1 MDASDADL
9 PSSDMQS
16 RTSDGSL
23 ASIWPPSAGYRRA
36 VAITLA
42 VVYGLNQLDR
52 QIINILLEPIRREF
66 ALTDAQAGVF
76 GGLAFALFYCT
87 LGVPLARIADRGNR
101 VGMISIAIAIWSGM
115 TALCGMAASFLQL
128 LLARV
133 GVGVGEAG
141 CTPAAHSLLAD
152 YYGAS
157 ERSRGLGIYA
167 LGTPFGS
174 SLGLVIGGI
183 VNQFYGWRAAF
194 LAVGVP
200 GLLMTVVTWL
210 VVKEPRTLGIAS
222 VAAPPRAS
230 FGDVLRKLAST
241 KSFVHICLA
250 VTIFA
255 ISAYSVSVWGAAYS
269 IRAFGV
275 STAVLGPASALAGL
289 IAGIGGVWVGSALGD
304 KLGAKDLR
312 WLVWIPAIALLA
324 GIPFAIGSLLAPNW
338 QLTLA
343 GFVVPLAALYVYSGP
358 VFGVIQTLMPPNMRA
373 MAVSLF
379 LLATNL
385 IGLGLGPV
393 ITGKLSDVFGAGA
406 EGLRY
411 ALAATLVFNAWGA
424 LHFWLASR
432 TLRADVAAVDS
443 SIP

>member
-1 MDASDADL
+1 
-9 PSSDMQS
+9 MQS
-16 RTSDGSL
+16 EPL
-23 ASIWPPSAGYRRA
+23 VKEWPPTAAYRRA

-42 VVYGLNQLDR
+42 IVYALNQLDR
-52 QIINILLEPIRREF
+52 QIVNILLEPIKHEF
-66 ALTDAQAGVF
+66 TLTDTQAGLMS
-76 GGLAFALFYCT
+76 GLAFALFYCT
-87 LGVPLARIADRGNR
+87 LGIPLARLADRGNR
-101 VGMISIAIAIWSGM
+101 VAMISVAVAIWSGM
-115 TALCGMAASFLQL
+115 TAMCGMAASFGQL

-157 ERSRGLGIYA
+157 ERARGLGIYA

-194 LAVGVP
+194 LAVGLP
-200 GLLMTVVTWL
+200 GLLMAVVTWL
-210 VVKEPRTLGIAS
+210 IVKEPRRLGIAS
-222 VAAPPRAS
+222 IAAPPRAPL
-230 FGDVLRKLAST
+230 GDVLRKLART
-241 KSFVHICLA
+241 RSFVHICLA

-289 IAGIGGVWVGSALGD
+289 IAGIGGVWVGSHFGD
-304 KLGAKDLR
+304 KLGAKDRR
-312 WLVWIPAIALLA
+312 WLVWIPAIALLT
-324 GIPFAIGSLLAPNW
+324 GIPFAIASLLAPTW

-358 VFGVIQTLMPPNMRA
+358 VFGVMQTLMPPNMRA
-373 MAVSLF
+373 TAVSIF
-379 LLATNL
+379 LLVTNL

-393 ITGKLSDVFGAGA
+393 VTGWLSDVFSGGGTGA

-411 ALAATLVFNAWGA
+411 ALAATLIFNVWGA
-424 LHFWLASR
+424 AHFWLASR
-432 TLRADVAAVDS
+432 TLREDVESA
-443 SIP
+443 